1 MRTDETRGVIA
12 TQNERPT
19 RARGGLGGPPPE
31 NTAATTTRQCAVLGS
46 PVEHSLS
53 PALHRA
59 AYAWLGI
66 DWVYQRHQVEAH
78 ELADFVAGLDDRW
91 RGLSCTMP
99 LKEAVVPLGV
109 PDEIVT
115 ALGVGNTLIF
125 DGHPA
130 DPTTTLVRNTDVPGL
145 ESALRA
151 AGVEHAETAL
161 LVGNGATARSS
172 VCGVARLGVTTIYV
186 LARDPAKTE
195 VLARLGEQ
203 YGVTLEH
210 LGWDGDVPTVDLALS
225 SAPAQAVAAVAD
237 RVAEASPVVF
247 DAIYDPWP
255 TALAA
260 AAERRGRTVV
270 NGLDLL
276 AHQAVGQVALMTGLD
291 VPAEVM
297 LTAGRQA
304 LSRRARA

>member
-1 MRTDETRGVIA
+1 
-12 TQNERPT
+12 
-19 RARGGLGGPPPE
+19 
-31 NTAATTTRQCAVLGS
+31 
-46 PVEHSLS
+46 
-53 PALHRA
+53 
-59 AYAWLGI
+59 LGI

-210 LGWDGDVPTVDLALS
+210 LGWTVTCPRSTWPCPAHPPRPSRPSLTGSPRHRRS
-225 SAPAQAVAAVAD
+225 SSTRSTTPGPRPLQQQPSGAAVT
-237 RVAEASPVVF
+237 S
-247 DAIYDPWP
+247 
-255 TALAA
+255 
-260 AAERRGRTVV
+260 
-270 NGLDLL
+270 
-276 AHQAVGQVALMTGLD
+276 
-291 VPAEVM
+291 
-297 LTAGRQA
+297 
-304 LSRRARA
+304 